1 MVLYNTLSPRGRK
14 EFGGSQGRLPG
25 GADTSV
31 GPPDLADKK
40 TGFSV
45 KFEFQIKNDCMGHTY
60 TKKISLHWSEILI

>member
-1 MVLYNTLSPRGRK
+1 MAPQSVISPRGRK
-14 EFGGSQGRLPG
+14 EFEGSQGRLPG

-45 KFEFQIKNDCMGHTY
+45 KFEFQIKMIAWDVLTLR
-60 TKKISLHWSEILI
+60 KLVFIVLKF